1 MASTRLTSAGPRSRV
16 SMPKHNRPPRE
27 NAVRVSDIATKPLS
41 SAVARST
48 TPRPPP
54 LLVRP
59 PREHDDYPDIAGV
72 LAIPPGANTR
82 NSVSSSASPSCTSPG
97 SANR

>member
-41 SAVARST
+41 F
-48 TPRPPP
+48 
-54 LLVRP
+54 
-59 PREHDDYPDIAGV
+59 G
-72 LAIPPGANTR
+72 G
-82 NSVSSSASPSCTSPG
+82 
-97 SANR
+97 